1 MSFERDALLSQL
13 EKLCP
18 ADDYCELLSNLN
30 DMSDHQLND
39 LVRTFSETAYS
50 PQVGSCENSATS
62 GAGG

>member
-18 ADDYCELLSNLN
+18 ADDYCELLNNLN
-30 DMSDHQLND
+30 DMSDHQLKD
-39 LVRTFSETAYS
+39 LVGTFSETAYS
-50 PQVGSCENSATS
+50 PQAGSVEDPATS